1 MSRKYVSYATFKE
14 RQFSYVGTFKR
25 HQHYFQCWKITLG
38 RELFYLY
45 RTFTSSIWIYEEH
58 EMMTSKI
65 SLKFSSFSPNLND
78 GNRICFVPEAFFR
91 YQTFLSLSSEQKDG
105 WDSFL

>member
-1 MSRKYVSYATFKE
+1 
-14 RQFSYVGTFKR
+14 
-25 HQHYFQCWKITLG
+25 
-38 RELFYLY
+38 
-45 RTFTSSIWIYEEH
+45 
-58 EMMTSKI
+58 MMTSKI

-91 YQTFLSLSSEQKDG
+91 YQTFPSLSSEQKDG